1 MNKKKVAIAIAIL
14 ILIIALI
21 IFCIFYFSKKDDK
34 NNTTLTSTDG
44 KFSIELP
51 SDINYKINTKKDNN
65 YTIDLYSEEDEM
77 FIYATSIEKS
87 REVDLYEIANGDK
100 TSYLKDKENVRDDSR
115 YQ

>member
-51 SDINYKINTKKDNN
+51 SDINYKIKKFFSFIHNI
-65 YTIDLYSEEDEM
+65 TPSLFFLEREASEFQM
-77 FIYATSIEKS
+77 YPIS
-87 REVDLYEIANGDK
+87 L
-100 TSYLKDKENVRDDSR
+100 
-115 YQ
+115 